1 MATAFTF
8 TKIVVSDLDRV
19 IPFYRDA
26 IGLRLLSRFIADG
39 GDYAQEEAVLGGHGG
54 NAGADG
60 AGRGPLLMLVRYLA
74 RPAPPVGAAWTGF
87 AVDDLAATVA
97 AVERAGGEVVIPI
110 MDAPEYKV
118 AVAVVTDPE
127 GHLVELTTPLG

>member
-54 NAGADG
+54 DDG

-87 AVDDLAATVA
+87 SVDDLAATVA
-97 AVERAGGEVVIPI
+97 AVERAGGKLVIPI

>member
-1 MATAFTF
+1 VATAFTF

-54 NAGADG
+54 DDG